1 MRACHFLVTVV
12 VAWSCGFYSI
22 GLGEEGALPVTTDLH
37 AHGLNEQQL
46 DSLADIMQQAVDQQA
61 IAGCSF
67 LLVHRGEV
75 VFREAFGF
83 ADIESER
90 AFTTNELVPIASVSK
105 PVLAS
110 VVMALVD
117 QGKLTL
123 DDPVEKYLP
132 EFKNMKVKGG
142 KSPIHQMTIRH
153 LLSHTA
159 GFWGN
164 KGISAEKLDLIR
176 NFQRPL
182 GEAVSRMATYELEY
196 QPGTKFVYSGSGF
209 CVAGRVAEVVLNQ
222 SLEQIAQEV
231 LFQPLGL
238 SRTTYLPSKEIRET
252 VPTAYSRQSGGV
264 LERQPSR
271 TGGELRFI
279 LPGGSL
285 FTTLDELATFGVMHL
300 EDGMC
305 HEKQILSKKSI
316 DEMRRFQ
323 SRQTATRRYGL
334 GWFCDDIDDQ
344 GLADRVY
351 HGGAMGAYLVV
362 DRKRELVGAFLVHQ
376 PGQEVAGLKNNL
388 LQHVGKLFAP
398 FE

>member
-1 MRACHFLVTVV
+1 
-12 VAWSCGFYSI
+12 
-22 GLGEEGALPVTTDLH
+22 
-37 AHGLNEQQL
+37 
-46 DSLADIMQQAVDQQA
+46 
-61 IAGCSF
+61 
-67 LLVHRGEV
+67 
-75 VFREAFGF
+75 
-83 ADIESER
+83 
-90 AFTTNELVPIASVSK
+90 
-105 PVLAS
+105 
-110 VVMALVD
+110 MALVD

-132 EFKNMKVKGG
+132 EFRDMKVKGG
-142 KSPIHQMTIRH
+142 KSPIHRMTIRH

-238 SRTTYLPSKEIRET
+238 SRTTYLPSKEIRKT

-271 TGGELRFI
+271 TGEELRFI

-300 EDGMC
+300 ENGVC
-305 HEKQILSKKSI
+305 HDKQVLSRESI
-316 DEMRRFQ
+316 DEMRTLQ
-323 SRQTATRRYGL
+323 LPQKVTRRYGL
-334 GWFCDDIDDQ
+334 GWNCDDIDNQD
-344 GLADRVY
+344 LADRVF

-362 DRKRELVGAFLVHQ
+362 DRKRELVGAFLIHQ
-376 PGQEVAGLKNNL
+376 PGQEVAGLRNKL
-388 LQHVGKLFAP
+388 SQHVGKLFRVSD
-398 FE
+398 

>member
-1 MRACHFLVTVV
+1 MRAYHFLISVV

-22 GLGEEGALPVTTDLH
+22 GLGQEGALPVTTDLQT
-37 AHGLNEQQL
+37 HGLNEQQF

-67 LLVHRGEV
+67 LIVHRGEV

-83 ADIESER
+83 ADVESER
-90 AFTTNELVPIASVSK
+90 PFTTNELVPIASVSK

-132 EFKNMKVKGG
+132 EFKDMKVKGG
-142 KSPIHQMTIRH
+142 EPLTRRMTIRH

-231 LFQPLGL
+231 LFRPLGL
-238 SRTTYLPSKEIRET
+238 SHTTYLPSKEIRKT

-271 TGGELRFI
+271 TGGELLFI

-285 FTTLDELATFGVMHL
+285 FTTLDELAAFGVMHL

-334 GWFCDDIDDQ
+334 GWFCENIDDQ

-362 DRKRELVGAFLVHQ
+362 DRKRELVGAFLIHQ

>member
-1 MRACHFLVTVV
+1 MRAYHFLVTVT
-12 VAWSCGFYSI
+12 VAWTCGFYSI

-67 LLVHRGEV
+67 LLVHQGEV
-75 VFREAFGF
+75 VFRRAFGF

-110 VVMALVD
+110 IVMALVD
-117 QGKLTL
+117 QGSLTL

-132 EFKNMKVKGG
+132 DLKDMKVKGG
-142 KSPIHQMTIRH
+142 KHLARRMTIRH

-164 KGISAEKLDLIR
+164 KGIGAEKLDLIR

-182 GEAVSRMATYELEY
+182 GEAVSRMAMYELEY

-209 CVAGRVAEVVLNQ
+209 CVAGRIAEVVRGQ
-222 SLEQIAQEV
+222 SLEEIAQEV

-300 EDGMC
+300 ENGMC
-305 HEKQILSKKSI
+305 HEKQICSKKSI
-316 DEMRRFQ
+316 DEMRTLQ
-323 SRQTATRRYGL
+323 SPQKVTRSYGL
-334 GWFCDDIDDQ
+334 GWNCDDIDDQ

-351 HGGAMGAYLVV
+351 HGGAMGAYLAV
-362 DRKRELVGAFLVHQ
+362 DRKRELVGAFLIHQ
-376 PGQEVAGLKNNL
+376 PEQEVAGLKNNL

-398 FE
+398 IE

>member
-1 MRACHFLVTVV
+1 
-12 VAWSCGFYSI
+12 
-22 GLGEEGALPVTTDLH
+22 
-37 AHGLNEQQL
+37 
-46 DSLADIMQQAVDQQA
+46 
-61 IAGCSF
+61 
-67 LLVHRGEV
+67 
-75 VFREAFGF
+75 
-83 ADIESER
+83 
-90 AFTTNELVPIASVSK
+90 
-105 PVLAS
+105 
-110 VVMALVD
+110 
-117 QGKLTL
+117 
-123 DDPVEKYLP
+123 
-132 EFKNMKVKGG
+132 VKGG
-142 KSPIHQMTIRH
+142 KHLARRMTIRH

-164 KGISAEKLDLIR
+164 KGISAVKLDLIR

-231 LFQPLGL
+231 LFRPLGL
-238 SRTTYLPSKEIRET
+238 RHTTYLPSKEIRKT

-300 EDGMC
+300 ENGTC
-305 HEKQILSKKSI
+305 HDKQVLSREST
-316 DEMRRFQ
+316 DEMRTLQ
-323 SRQTATRRYGL
+323 LPQKVTRRYGL
-334 GWFCDDIDDQ
+334 GWNCDDMNDQ
-344 GLADRVY
+344 GLADRLY
-351 HGGAMGAYLVV
+351 HGGAMGTYLVV
-362 DRKRELVGAFLVHQ
+362 DRKRELVGAFLIHQ
-376 PGQEVAGLKNNL
+376 PGHEVAGLRNNL

-398 FE
+398 SK

>member
-1 MRACHFLVTVV
+1 MRICQFFLALV
-12 VAWSCGFYSI
+12 VACSCGPYS
-22 GLGEEGALPVTTDLH
+22 LGRDVALPVSMDLS
-37 AHGLNEQQL
+37 AHGLNQQQL
-46 DSLADIMQQAVDQQA
+46 DSLAGVLQQAVDQQA

-67 LLVHRGEV
+67 LIAHQGEV

-132 EFKNMKVKGG
+132 EFKEMKVKGG
-142 KSPIHQMTIRH
+142 KHLAHQMTIRH

-209 CVAGRVAEVVLNQ
+209 CVAGRVAEVARGQ
-222 SLEQIAQEV
+222 SLEEIAQEV
-231 LFQPLGL
+231 LFQPLGF
-238 SRTTYLPSKEIRET
+238 SRTTYLPSKEIRTT

-264 LERQPSR
+264 LERQLSR

-285 FTTLDELATFGVMHL
+285 FTTLDELAAFGVMHL
-300 EDGMC
+300 ENGMC
-305 HEKQILSKKSI
+305 HDKQVLSRESI
-316 DEMRRFQ
+316 DEMRRLQ
-323 SRQTATRRYGL
+323 SRPRATRRYGL
-334 GWFCDDIDDQ
+334 GWNRDDMNDQ
-344 GLADRVY
+344 GLADRVF
-351 HGGAMGAYLVV
+351 HGGAMGSYLVV
-362 DRKRELVGAFLVHQ
+362 DWRRELVGAFLIHQ
-376 PGQEVAGLKNNL
+376 PGQEVAGLRNNL

-398 FE
+398 SE

>member
-1 MRACHFLVTVV
+1 MRAYHFLISVV

-22 GLGEEGALPVTTDLH
+22 GLGQEGALPVTTDLH

-67 LLVHRGEV
+67 LIVHRGEV

-83 ADIESER
+83 ADVELER

-132 EFKNMKVKGG
+132 EFKDMKVKGG
-142 KSPIHQMTIRH
+142 EPLTRRMTIRH

-164 KGISAEKLDLIR
+164 KRISAEKLDLIR

-231 LFQPLGL
+231 LFRPLGL
-238 SRTTYLPSKEIRET
+238 SHTTYLPSKEIRKT

-285 FTTLDELATFGVMHL
+285 FTTLDELATFGAMHL

-334 GWFCDDIDDQ
+334 GWFCENIDDQ
-344 GLADRVY
+344 GLADRVC

-362 DRKRELVGAFLVHQ
+362 DRKRELIGAFLIHQ

>member
-1 MRACHFLVTVV
+1 MRAYHFLISVT
-12 VAWSCGFYSI
+12 VAWSCGFYSV
-22 GLGEEGALPVTTDLH
+22 GLGQEGALPVTTDLH

-46 DSLADIMQQAVDQQA
+46 DSLADILQHAVDQQA

-67 LLVHRGEV
+67 LIVHRGEV

-83 ADIESER
+83 ADIELER

-132 EFKNMKVKGG
+132 EFKDMKVKGG
-142 KSPIHQMTIRH
+142 KHLARRMTIRH

-196 QPGTKFVYSGSGF
+196 QPGAKFVYSGSGF

-231 LFQPLGL
+231 LFRPLGL
-238 SRTTYLPSKEIRET
+238 RHTTYLPSKEIRKT

-300 EDGMC
+300 ENGMC
-305 HEKQILSKKSI
+305 HDKQVLSREST
-316 DEMRRFQ
+316 DEMRTLQ
-323 SRQTATRRYGL
+323 LPQKVTRRYGL
-334 GWFCDDIDDQ
+334 GWNCDDMNDQ
-344 GLADRVY
+344 GLADRLY
-351 HGGAMGAYLVV
+351 HGGAMGTYLVV
-362 DRKRELVGAFLVHQ
+362 DRKRELVGAFLIHQ
-376 PGQEVAGLKNNL
+376 PGHEVAGLRNNL

-398 FE
+398 SK

>member
-1 MRACHFLVTVV
+1 MWAYHFLVTVT
-12 VAWSCGFYSI
+12 VAWSCGLYSI
-22 GLGEEGALPVTTDLH
+22 GLGQEGALPVTTDLH

-67 LLVHRGEV
+67 LIVHRGEV

-83 ADIESER
+83 ADVESER
-90 AFTTNELVPIASVSK
+90 PFTTNELVPIASVSK

-132 EFKNMKVKGG
+132 EFKDMKVKGG
-142 KSPIHQMTIRH
+142 EPLTRRMTIRH

-231 LFQPLGL
+231 LFRPLGL

-334 GWFCDDIDDQ
+334 GWFCDDIVDQ

-362 DRKRELVGAFLVHQ
+362 DRNRELVGAFLIHQ

>member
-1 MRACHFLVTVV
+1 MRAYHFLVTVT
-12 VAWSCGFYSI
+12 VAWSCGLYSI
-22 GLGEEGALPVTTDLH
+22 GLGQEGALPVTTDLH

-67 LLVHRGEV
+67 LIVHRGEV

-83 ADIESER
+83 ADVESER
-90 AFTTNELVPIASVSK
+90 PFTTNELVPIASVSK

-132 EFKNMKVKGG
+132 EFKDMKVKGG

-164 KGISAEKLDLIR
+164 KRISAEKLDLIR

-231 LFQPLGL
+231 LFRPLGL

-362 DRKRELVGAFLVHQ
+362 DRNRELVGAFLIHQ

>member
-1 MRACHFLVTVV
+1 MRAYHFLVTVV

-22 GLGEEGALPVTTDLH
+22 GLGQEGALPVTTDLH

-132 EFKNMKVKGG
+132 EFKDMKVKGG
-142 KSPIHQMTIRH
+142 EPLTRRMTIRH

-231 LFQPLGL
+231 LFRPLGL

-285 FTTLDELATFGVMHL
+285 FTTLDELAAFGVMHL

-334 GWFCDDIDDQ
+334 GWFCENIDDQ

-362 DRKRELVGAFLVHQ
+362 DRKRELVGAFLIHQ

>member
-1 MRACHFLVTVV
+1 
-12 VAWSCGFYSI
+12 
-22 GLGEEGALPVTTDLH
+22 
-37 AHGLNEQQL
+37 
-46 DSLADIMQQAVDQQA
+46 
-61 IAGCSF
+61 
-67 LLVHRGEV
+67 
-75 VFREAFGF
+75 
-83 ADIESER
+83 
-90 AFTTNELVPIASVSK
+90 
-105 PVLAS
+105 
-110 VVMALVD
+110 MALVD

-132 EFKNMKVKGG
+132 EFKDMKVKGG
-142 KSPIHQMTIRH
+142 KSPIHRMTIRH

-209 CVAGRVAEVVLNQ
+209 CVAGRIAEVVLNQ
-222 SLEQIAQEV
+222 SLERIAQEV
-231 LFQPLGL
+231 LFHPLGL
-238 SRTTYLPSKEIRET
+238 SRTTYLPSKEIRKT

-285 FTTLDELATFGVMHL
+285 FTTLDELAAFGVMHL
-300 EDGMC
+300 ENGMC
-305 HEKQILSKKSI
+305 HDKQVLSRESI
-316 DEMRRFQ
+316 DEMRTLQ
-323 SRQTATRRYGL
+323 LPQKVTRRYGL

-362 DRKRELVGAFLVHQ
+362 DRKRELVGAFLIHQ
-376 PGQEVAGLKNNL
+376 PGQEVAGLRNKL
-388 LQHVGKLFAP
+388 SQQVGKLFAP
-398 FE
+398 SK

>member
-22 GLGEEGALPVTTDLH
+22 GLGQEGALPVTTDLH

-132 EFKNMKVKGG
+132 EFKDMKVKGG
-142 KSPIHQMTIRH
+142 EPLARRMTIRH

-209 CVAGRVAEVVLNQ
+209 CVAGRIAEVVRGQ
-222 SLEQIAQEV
+222 SLEEIAREV

-362 DRKRELVGAFLVHQ
+362 DRNRELVGAFLIHQ

-388 LQHVGKLFAP
+388 LQHVGKLFRVSD
-398 FE
+398 

>member
-1 MRACHFLVTVV
+1 MRAYHFLISVA

-22 GLGEEGALPVTTDLH
+22 GLGQEGALPVTTDLH

-67 LLVHRGEV
+67 LIVHRGEV

-83 ADIESER
+83 ADIELER

-132 EFKNMKVKGG
+132 EFKDMKVKGG

-231 LFQPLGL
+231 LFRPLGL
-238 SRTTYLPSKEIRET
+238 SRTTYLPSKEIRKT

-362 DRKRELVGAFLVHQ
+362 DRNRELVGAFLIHQ

-398 FE
+398 SK

>member
-1 MRACHFLVTVV
+1 MRAFHFLVAVTM
-12 VAWSCGFYSI
+12 AWSCGFYSI
-22 GLGEEGALPVTTDLH
+22 GLGQEGALPVTTDLH
-37 AHGLNEQQL
+37 AHGLNQQQL
-46 DSLADIMQQAVDQQA
+46 DSLAGVLQHAVDQQA

-67 LLVHRGEV
+67 LIAHQGEV

-132 EFKNMKVKGG
+132 EFKDMKVKEG
-142 KSPIHQMTIRH
+142 KPLARRMTIRH

-164 KGISAEKLDLIR
+164 KGISADKLDLIR
-176 NFQRPL
+176 NFRRPL

-209 CVAGRVAEVVLNQ
+209 CVAGRVAEVARGQ
-222 SLEQIAQEV
+222 SLEEIAQKV
-231 LFQPLGL
+231 LFQPLGF
-238 SRTTYLPSKEIRET
+238 SRTTYLPSKEIRTT

-271 TGGELRFI
+271 TSGELRFI

-285 FTTLDELATFGVMHL
+285 FTTLDELAAFGVMYL
-300 EDGMC
+300 ENGMC
-305 HEKQILSKKSI
+305 HDKQVLSRESV
-316 DEMRRFQ
+316 DEMRRLQ
-323 SRQTATRRYGL
+323 SRPRATRSYGL
-334 GWFCDDIDDQ
+334 GWNRDDMNDQ
-344 GLADRVY
+344 GLADRVF
-351 HGGAMGAYLVV
+351 HGGAMGSYLVV
-362 DRKRELVGAFLVHQ
+362 DRRRELVGAFLIHQ
-376 PGQEVAGLKNNL
+376 PGQEVAGLRNNL
-388 LQHVGKLFAP
+388 LQHVDKLFAP
-398 FE
+398 SE

>member
-1 MRACHFLVTVV
+1 MRAYHFLVTVTM
-12 VAWSCGFYSI
+12 AWSCSLCSI
-22 GLGEEGALPVTTDLH
+22 GLGQEGALPVTTDLH
-37 AHGLNEQQL
+37 AHGLNQQQL
-46 DSLADIMQQAVDQQA
+46 DSLADIMQHAVDQKA

-67 LLVHRGEV
+67 LIVHQGEI

-83 ADIESER
+83 ADIESKR
-90 AFTTNELVPIASVSK
+90 AFTTNELVPVASVSK
-105 PVLAS
+105 PFFAS

-117 QGKLTL
+117 QGELTL
-123 DDPVEKYLP
+123 DDPVEKHLP
-132 EFKNMKVKGG
+132 EFRDMKVKGG
-142 KSPIHQMTIRH
+142 KHLARRMTIRH

-209 CVAGRVAEVVLNQ
+209 CVAGRIAEVVLDQ
-222 SLEQIAQEV
+222 SLEDIAQEV
-231 LFQPLGL
+231 LFQPLGF
-238 SRTTYLPSKEIRET
+238 SGTTYLPSKEIREA
-252 VPTAYSRQSGGV
+252 VPTAYSRQSRGV

-285 FTTLDELATFGVMHL
+285 FTTLDELAAFGVMHL
-300 EDGMC
+300 ENGVC
-305 HEKQILSKKSI
+305 HDKQVLSRESI
-316 DEMRRFQ
+316 DEMRTLQ
-323 SRQTATRRYGL
+323 LPQKVTRSYGL
-334 GWFCDDIDDQ
+334 GWNCDDIDNQD
-344 GLADRVY
+344 LADRVF

-362 DRKRELVGAFLVHQ
+362 DRKRQLVGAFLIHQ
-376 PGQEVAGLKNNL
+376 PGQEVAGLRNNL
-388 LQHVGKLFAP
+388 SQHVGKLFAP
-398 FE
+398 SE

>member
-1 MRACHFLVTVV
+1 MRAYHFLISVV

-22 GLGEEGALPVTTDLH
+22 GLGQEGALPVTTDLH
-37 AHGLNEQQL
+37 AHGLNEHQL
-46 DSLADIMQQAVDQQA
+46 VSLADIMQQAVDQQA

-67 LLVHRGEV
+67 LIVHRGEV

-83 ADIESER
+83 ADIELER

-132 EFKNMKVKGG
+132 EFKDMKVKGG
-142 KSPIHQMTIRH
+142 KPLTRRMTIRH

-164 KGISAEKLDLIR
+164 KRISAEKLDLIR

-231 LFQPLGL
+231 LFRPLGL
-238 SRTTYLPSKEIRET
+238 SHTTYLPSKEIRKT

-271 TGGELRFI
+271 TGGELLFI

-285 FTTLDELATFGVMHL
+285 FTTLDELAAFGVMHL

-334 GWFCDDIDDQ
+334 GWFCENIDDQ

-362 DRKRELVGAFLVHQ
+362 DRKRELVGAFLIHQ

>member
-1 MRACHFLVTVV
+1 MRAYHFLVTVT
-12 VAWSCGFYSI
+12 VAWSCGLYSI
-22 GLGEEGALPVTTDLH
+22 GLGQEGALPVTTDLH

-67 LLVHRGEV
+67 LIVHRGEV

-83 ADIESER
+83 ADVESER
-90 AFTTNELVPIASVSK
+90 PFTTNELVPIASVSK

-132 EFKNMKVKGG
+132 EFKDMKVKGG

-164 KGISAEKLDLIR
+164 KRISAEKLDLIR

-222 SLEQIAQEV
+222 SLEQIAQEA
-231 LFQPLGL
+231 LFRPLGL
-238 SRTTYLPSKEIRET
+238 SHTTYLPSKEIRKT

-362 DRKRELVGAFLVHQ
+362 DRKRELVGAFLIHQ

>member
-1 MRACHFLVTVV
+1 MRAFHFLVAVTM
-12 VAWSCGFYSI
+12 AWSCGFYSI
-22 GLGEEGALPVTTDLH
+22 GLGQVGALPVTTDLH
-37 AHGLNEQQL
+37 AHGLNQQQL
-46 DSLADIMQQAVDQQA
+46 DSLAGVLQHAVDQQA

-67 LLVHRGEV
+67 LIAHQGEV

-90 AFTTNELVPIASVSK
+90 AFTTNELIPIASVSK

-132 EFKNMKVKGG
+132 EFKDMKVKGG
-142 KSPIHQMTIRH
+142 KPLARRMTIRH

-164 KGISAEKLDLIR
+164 KGISADKLDLIR

-209 CVAGRVAEVVLNQ
+209 CVAGRVAEVARGQ
-222 SLEQIAQEV
+222 SLEEIAQNV
-231 LFQPLGL
+231 LFQPLGF
-238 SRTTYLPSKEIRET
+238 SRTTYLPSKEIRTT

-285 FTTLDELATFGVMHL
+285 FTTLDELAAFGVMYL
-300 EDGMC
+300 ENGMC
-305 HEKQILSKKSI
+305 HDKQVLSRESV
-316 DEMRRFQ
+316 DEMRRLQ
-323 SRQTATRRYGL
+323 SRPRATRSYGL
-334 GWFCDDIDDQ
+334 GWNRDDMNDQ
-344 GLADRVY
+344 GLADRVF
-351 HGGAMGAYLVV
+351 HGGAMGSYLVV
-362 DRKRELVGAFLVHQ
+362 DRRRELVGAFLIHQ
-376 PGQEVAGLKNNL
+376 PGQEVAGLRNNL

-398 FE
+398 SE

>member
-22 GLGEEGALPVTTDLH
+22 GLGQEGALPVTTDLH

-285 FTTLDELATFGVMHL
+285 FTTLDELVTFGVMHL

>member
-1 MRACHFLVTVV
+1 MRSHQFFVTVV
-12 VAWSCGFYSI
+12 MAWSCGFCSI
-22 GLGEEGALPVTTDLH
+22 GLGQEGALPVMTDLH

-46 DSLADIMQQAVDQQA
+46 DSLADIMQHAVDQQA

-67 LLVHRGEV
+67 LIAHRGEI

-83 ADIESER
+83 ADIELER

-132 EFKNMKVKGG
+132 EFRDMKVKGG
-142 KSPIHQMTIRH
+142 KSPIHRMTIRH

-196 QPGTKFVYSGSGF
+196 QPGTKFVYTGSGF

-222 SLEQIAQEV
+222 SLERIAQEV

-238 SRTTYLPSKEIRET
+238 SRTTYLPSKEIRKT

-271 TGGELRFI
+271 TGEELRFI

-300 EDGMC
+300 ENGMC
-305 HEKQILSKKSI
+305 HEKQVLSKKSI

-323 SRQTATRRYGL
+323 SRPTAARSYGL
-334 GWFCDDIDDQ
+334 GWFCDDMNDQ
-344 GLADRVY
+344 GLADRVF

-362 DRKRELVGAFLVHQ
+362 DRNRKLVGAFLIHQ
-376 PGQEVAGLKNNL
+376 PGQEVAGLKKIL
-388 LQHVGKLFAP
+388 LHHVGKLFAP
-398 FE
+398 SE

>member
-1 MRACHFLVTVV
+1 MRAYHFLVTVV

-22 GLGEEGALPVTTDLH
+22 GLGQEGALPVTTDLH

-132 EFKNMKVKGG
+132 EFKDMKVKGG
-142 KSPIHQMTIRH
+142 EPLTRRMTIRH

-209 CVAGRVAEVVLNQ
+209 CVAGRIAEVVLNQ

-231 LFQPLGL
+231 LFRPLGL
-238 SRTTYLPSKEIRET
+238 SHTTYLPSKEIRKT
-252 VPTAYSRQSGGV
+252 VPTAYSRRSGGV

-271 TGGELRFI
+271 TGGELLFI

-362 DRKRELVGAFLVHQ
+362 DRKRELVGAFLIHQ

>member
-1 MRACHFLVTVV
+1 MRAYHFLVTVV

-22 GLGEEGALPVTTDLH
+22 GLGQEGALPVTTDLH

-132 EFKNMKVKGG
+132 EFKDMKVKGG
-142 KSPIHQMTIRH
+142 EPLTRRMTIRH

-209 CVAGRVAEVVLNQ
+209 CVAGRIAEVVLNQ

-231 LFQPLGL
+231 LFRPLGL
-238 SRTTYLPSKEIRET
+238 SHTTYLPSKEIRKT
-252 VPTAYSRQSGGV
+252 VPTAYSRRSGGV

-285 FTTLDELATFGVMHL
+285 FTTLDELAAFGVMHL

-362 DRKRELVGAFLVHQ
+362 DRKRELVGAFLIHQ

>member
-1 MRACHFLVTVV
+1 MRAYHFLVTVT
-12 VAWSCGFYSI
+12 VAWSCGLYSI
-22 GLGEEGALPVTTDLH
+22 GLGQEGALPVTTDLH

-67 LLVHRGEV
+67 LIVHRGEV

-83 ADIESER
+83 ADVESER
-90 AFTTNELVPIASVSK
+90 PFTTNELVPIASVSK

-132 EFKNMKVKGG
+132 EFKDMKVKGG

-164 KGISAEKLDLIR
+164 KRISAEKLDLIR

-231 LFQPLGL
+231 LFRPLGL

-285 FTTLDELATFGVMHL
+285 FTTLDELATFGAMHL

-334 GWFCDDIDDQ
+334 GWFCENIDDQ
-344 GLADRVY
+344 GLAGRVY

-362 DRKRELVGAFLVHQ
+362 DRNRELVGAFLIHQ

>member
-1 MRACHFLVTVV
+1 MRAYHFLISVV

-22 GLGEEGALPVTTDLH
+22 GLGQEGALPVTTDLH

-67 LLVHRGEV
+67 LIVHRGEV

-83 ADIESER
+83 ADVESER
-90 AFTTNELVPIASVSK
+90 PFTTNELVPIASVSK

-132 EFKNMKVKGG
+132 EFKDMKVKGG
-142 KSPIHQMTIRH
+142 EPLTRRMTIRH

-231 LFQPLGL
+231 LFRPLGL
-238 SRTTYLPSKEIRET
+238 SHTTYLPSKEIRKT
-252 VPTAYSRQSGGV
+252 VPTAYSRRSGGV

-271 TGGELRFI
+271 TGGELLFI

-285 FTTLDELATFGVMHL
+285 FTTLDELAAFGVMHL

-334 GWFCDDIDDQ
+334 GWFCDDIVDQ

-362 DRKRELVGAFLVHQ
+362 DRNRELVGAFLIHQ

>member
-1 MRACHFLVTVV
+1 MRAYHFLISVT
-12 VAWSCGFYSI
+12 VAWSCGFYSV
-22 GLGEEGALPVTTDLH
+22 GLGQEGALPVTTDLH
-37 AHGLNEQQL
+37 AHGLNQQQL
-46 DSLADIMQQAVDQQA
+46 DSLADIMQKAVDQQA

-67 LLVHRGEV
+67 LIVHRGEV

-83 ADIESER
+83 ADIELER

-132 EFKNMKVKGG
+132 EFKDMKVKGG
-142 KSPIHQMTIRH
+142 KHLARRMTIRH

-300 EDGMC
+300 EYGMC

-362 DRKRELVGAFLVHQ
+362 DRNRELVGAFLIHQ

-388 LQHVGKLFAP
+388 LHHVGKLFAP

>member
-1 MRACHFLVTVV
+1 
-12 VAWSCGFYSI
+12 
-22 GLGEEGALPVTTDLH
+22 
-37 AHGLNEQQL
+37 
-46 DSLADIMQQAVDQQA
+46 
-61 IAGCSF
+61 
-67 LLVHRGEV
+67 
-75 VFREAFGF
+75 
-83 ADIESER
+83 
-90 AFTTNELVPIASVSK
+90 
-105 PVLAS
+105 
-110 VVMALVD
+110 MALVD

-132 EFKNMKVKGG
+132 EFKDMKVKGG
-142 KSPIHQMTIRH
+142 EPLTRRMTIRH

-164 KGISAEKLDLIR
+164 KRISAEKLDLIR

-231 LFQPLGL
+231 LFRPLGL
-238 SRTTYLPSKEIRET
+238 SHTTYLPSKEIRKT

-271 TGGELRFI
+271 TGGELLFI

-285 FTTLDELATFGVMHL
+285 FTTLDELAAFGVMHL

-334 GWFCDDIDDQ
+334 GWFCENIDDQ
-344 GLADRVY
+344 GLADRVC

-362 DRKRELVGAFLVHQ
+362 DRKRELIGAFLIHQ

>member
-1 MRACHFLVTVV
+1 MRAYHFLISVV

-22 GLGEEGALPVTTDLH
+22 GLGQEGALPVTTDLH

-67 LLVHRGEV
+67 LIVHRGEV

-83 ADIESER
+83 ADVESER

-132 EFKNMKVKGG
+132 EFKDMKVKGG

-164 KGISAEKLDLIR
+164 KRISAEKLDLIR

-231 LFQPLGL
+231 LFRPLGL
-238 SRTTYLPSKEIRET
+238 SHTTYLPSKEIRKT

-271 TGGELRFI
+271 TGGELLFI

-285 FTTLDELATFGVMHL
+285 FTTLDELAAFGVMHL

-334 GWFCDDIDDQ
+334 GWFCDDIVDQ

-362 DRKRELVGAFLVHQ
+362 DRKRELVGAFLIHQ

>member
-1 MRACHFLVTVV
+1 MRAYHFLISVT
-12 VAWSCGFYSI
+12 VAWSCGFYSV
-22 GLGEEGALPVTTDLH
+22 GLGQEGALPVTTDLH

-46 DSLADIMQQAVDQQA
+46 DSLADILQHAVDQQA

-67 LLVHRGEV
+67 LIVHQGEV

-83 ADIESER
+83 ADIELER

-132 EFKNMKVKGG
+132 EFKDMKVKGG
-142 KSPIHQMTIRH
+142 KHLARRMTIRH

-231 LFQPLGL
+231 LFRPLGL
-238 SRTTYLPSKEIRET
+238 RHTTYLPSKEIRKT

-300 EDGMC
+300 ENGMC
-305 HEKQILSKKSI
+305 HEKQVLSKKSI
-316 DEMRRFQ
+316 DEMRRLQ
-323 SRQTATRRYGL
+323 SPQKVTRRYGL
-334 GWFCDDIDDQ
+334 GWNCDDIDNQD
-344 GLADRVY
+344 LADRVY
-351 HGGAMGAYLVV
+351 HGGAMGAYLVI
-362 DRKRELVGAFLVHQ
+362 DRKRELVQSFLVHQ
-376 PGQEVAGLKNNL
+376 PAQELADLRNKL
-388 LQHVGKLFAP
+388 SQHVGNIFAP
-398 FE
+398 SE

>member
-1 MRACHFLVTVV
+1 MRVYHFLVAVA

-22 GLGEEGALPVTTDLH
+22 GLGQESALPVTTDLH

-67 LLVHRGEV
+67 LIVHRGEV
-75 VFREAFGF
+75 IFRKAFGF
-83 ADIESER
+83 ADVESER
-90 AFTTNELVPIASVSK
+90 PFTTNELVPIASVSK

-132 EFKNMKVKGG
+132 EFKDMKVKGG

-164 KGISAEKLDLIR
+164 KRISAEKLDLIR

-231 LFQPLGL
+231 LFRPLGL

-252 VPTAYSRQSGGV
+252 VPMAYSRQSGGV

-271 TGGELRFI
+271 TGGELLFI

-285 FTTLDELATFGVMHL
+285 FTTLDELATFGAMHL

-362 DRKRELVGAFLVHQ
+362 DRKRELVGAFLIHQ

>member
-1 MRACHFLVTVV
+1 MRAYHFLISVV

-22 GLGEEGALPVTTDLH
+22 GLGQEGALPVTTDLH
-37 AHGLNEQQL
+37 AHGLNEQQF

-67 LLVHRGEV
+67 LIVHRGEV

-83 ADIESER
+83 ADVELER

-132 EFKNMKVKGG
+132 EFKDMKVKGG
-142 KSPIHQMTIRH
+142 EPLTRRMTIRH

-164 KGISAEKLDLIR
+164 KRISAEKLDLIR

-231 LFQPLGL
+231 LFRPLGL
-238 SRTTYLPSKEIRET
+238 SHTTYLPSKEIRKT

-285 FTTLDELATFGVMHL
+285 FTTLDELAAFGVMHL

-362 DRKRELVGAFLVHQ
+362 DRKRELIGAFLIHQ

>member
-1 MRACHFLVTVV
+1 MRVYHFLATVT
-12 VAWSCGFYSI
+12 VAWSCGFYSV
-22 GLGEEGALPVTTDLH
+22 GLGQESALPVTTDLH

-46 DSLADIMQQAVDQQA
+46 DSLADILQHAVDQQA

-67 LLVHRGEV
+67 LIVHRGEV

-83 ADIESER
+83 ADIELER

-132 EFKNMKVKGG
+132 EFKDMKVKGG
-142 KSPIHQMTIRH
+142 KHLARRMTIRH

-231 LFQPLGL
+231 LFRPLGL
-238 SRTTYLPSKEIRET
+238 RHTTYLPSKEIRKT

-300 EDGMC
+300 ENGTC
-305 HEKQILSKKSI
+305 HDKQVLSREST
-316 DEMRRFQ
+316 DEMRTLQ
-323 SRQTATRRYGL
+323 LPQKVTRRYGL
-334 GWFCDDIDDQ
+334 GWNCDDMNDQ
-344 GLADRVY
+344 GLADRLY
-351 HGGAMGAYLVV
+351 HGGAMGTYLVV
-362 DRKRELVGAFLVHQ
+362 DRKRELVGAFLIHQ
-376 PGQEVAGLKNNL
+376 PGHEVAGLRNNL

-398 FE
+398 SK

>member
-1 MRACHFLVTVV
+1 MRACHFLVTVTM
-12 VAWSCGFYSI
+12 AWSCGFYSI
-22 GLGEEGALPVTTDLH
+22 GLGQEGALPVTTDLH

-46 DSLADIMQQAVDQQA
+46 DSLADIMQHAVDQQA

-67 LLVHRGEV
+67 LIAHRGEI

-83 ADIESER
+83 ADIELER

-105 PVLAS
+105 PFLAS

-132 EFKNMKVKGG
+132 EFKDMKVKGG
-142 KSPIHQMTIRH
+142 KSPIHRMTIQH

-222 SLEQIAQEV
+222 SLERIAQEV

-238 SRTTYLPSKEIRET
+238 SRTTYLPSKEIRKT

-271 TGGELRFI
+271 TGEELRFI

-300 EDGMC
+300 ENGVC
-305 HEKQILSKKSI
+305 HDKQVLSRESI
-316 DEMRRFQ
+316 DEMRTLQ
-323 SRQTATRRYGL
+323 LPQKVTRRYGL
-334 GWFCDDIDDQ
+334 GWNCDDIDNQD
-344 GLADRVY
+344 LADRVF

-362 DRKRELVGAFLVHQ
+362 DWKRELVGAFLIHQ
-376 PGQEVAGLKNNL
+376 PGQEVAGLRNKL
-388 LQHVGKLFAP
+388 SQQVGKLIRVSD
-398 FE
+398 

>member
-1 MRACHFLVTVV
+1 MRAYHFLISVV

-22 GLGEEGALPVTTDLH
+22 GLGQEGALPVTTDLH
-37 AHGLNEQQL
+37 AHGLNEHQL
-46 DSLADIMQQAVDQQA
+46 VSLADIMQQAVDQQA

-67 LLVHRGEV
+67 LIVHRGEV

-83 ADIESER
+83 ADIELER

-132 EFKNMKVKGG
+132 EFKDMKVKGG
-142 KSPIHQMTIRH
+142 KPLTRRMTIRH

-231 LFQPLGL
+231 LFRPLGL
-238 SRTTYLPSKEIRET
+238 SHTTYLPSKEIRKT

-271 TGGELRFI
+271 TGGELLFI

-285 FTTLDELATFGVMHL
+285 FTTLDELAAFGVMHL

-334 GWFCDDIDDQ
+334 GWFCENIDDQ

-362 DRKRELVGAFLVHQ
+362 DRKRELVGAFLIHQ

>member
-164 KGISAEKLDLIR
+164 KGISAEKLGLIR

-271 TGGELRFI
+271 TGGELLFI

-285 FTTLDELATFGVMHL
+285 FTTLDELAAFGVMHL

-334 GWFCDDIDDQ
+334 GWFCDDIVDQ

>member
-1 MRACHFLVTVV
+1 MRAYHFLISVT

-22 GLGEEGALPVTTDLH
+22 GLGQEGALPVTTDLH

-67 LLVHRGEV
+67 LIVHRGEV

-132 EFKNMKVKGG
+132 EFKDMKVKGG
-142 KSPIHQMTIRH
+142 EPLARRMTIRH

-362 DRKRELVGAFLVHQ
+362 DRKRELVGAFLIHQ

>member
-1 MRACHFLVTVV
+1 MRAYHFLVTVT
-12 VAWSCGFYSI
+12 VAWSCGLYSI
-22 GLGEEGALPVTTDLH
+22 GLGQEGALPVTTDLH

-67 LLVHRGEV
+67 LIVHRGEV

-83 ADIESER
+83 ADVESER
-90 AFTTNELVPIASVSK
+90 PFTTNELVPIASVSK

-132 EFKNMKVKGG
+132 EFKDMKVKGG
-142 KSPIHQMTIRH
+142 EPLTRRMTIRH

-164 KGISAEKLDLIR
+164 KRISAEKLDLIR

-231 LFQPLGL
+231 LFRPLGL

-285 FTTLDELATFGVMHL
+285 FTTLDELATFGAMHL

-334 GWFCDDIDDQ
+334 GWFCENIDDQ
-344 GLADRVY
+344 GLADRVC

-362 DRKRELVGAFLVHQ
+362 DRKRELIGAFLIHQ

>member
-1 MRACHFLVTVV
+1 MRAYHFLISVV

-22 GLGEEGALPVTTDLH
+22 GLGQEGALPVTTDLH
-37 AHGLNEQQL
+37 AHGLNEQQF

-67 LLVHRGEV
+67 LIVHRGEV

-132 EFKNMKVKGG
+132 EFEDMKVKGG

-164 KGISAEKLDLIR
+164 KRISAEKLDLIR

-231 LFQPLGL
+231 LFRPLGL
-238 SRTTYLPSKEIRET
+238 SHTTYLPSKEIRKT

-271 TGGELRFI
+271 TGGELLFI

-285 FTTLDELATFGVMHL
+285 FTTLDELAAFGVMHL

-362 DRKRELVGAFLVHQ
+362 DRKRELVGAFLIHQ

>member
-1 MRACHFLVTVV
+1 MRAYHFLVTVV

-22 GLGEEGALPVTTDLH
+22 GLGQEGALPVTTDLH

-132 EFKNMKVKGG
+132 EFKDMKVKGG
-142 KSPIHQMTIRH
+142 EPLTRWMTIRH

-209 CVAGRVAEVVLNQ
+209 CVAGRIAEVVRGQ
-222 SLEQIAQEV
+222 SLEEIAQEV
-231 LFQPLGL
+231 LFRPLNL
-238 SRTTYLPSKEIRET
+238 SHTTYLPSKEIRET
-252 VPTAYSRQSGGV
+252 LPTAYSRQSGGV

-334 GWFCDDIDDQ
+334 GWFCENIDDQ

-362 DRKRELVGAFLVHQ
+362 DRNRELVGAFLIHQ

>member
-1 MRACHFLVTVV
+1 MRAYHFLVTVT
-12 VAWSCGFYSI
+12 VAWSCGFYSV
-22 GLGEEGALPVTTDLH
+22 GLGQEGALPVTTDLN

-46 DSLADIMQQAVDQQA
+46 DSLADIMQQSVDQQA

-67 LLVHRGEV
+67 LIAHQGEV

-105 PVLAS
+105 PFLAS

-123 DDPVEKYLP
+123 DDPVGKYLP
-132 EFKNMKVKGG
+132 EFKDMKVKGG
-142 KSPIHQMTIRH
+142 KPLTRRMTIRH

-164 KGISAEKLDLIR
+164 KGISAEKLELIR

-182 GEAVSRMATYELEY
+182 GDAVSRMATYELEY
-196 QPGTKFVYSGSGF
+196 QPGTRFVYSGSGF
-209 CVAGRVAEVVLNQ
+209 CVAGRIAEVVRGQ
-222 SLEQIAQEV
+222 SLEKIAQEV
-231 LFQPLGL
+231 LFQPLGF
-238 SRTTYLPSKEIRET
+238 SRTTYLPSKEIRKT

-264 LERQPSR
+264 LRRQPSR

-285 FTTLDELATFGVMHL
+285 FTTLDELAAFGVMHI
-300 EDGMC
+300 ENGMC
-305 HEKQILSKKSI
+305 HDKQVLSREST
-316 DEMRRFQ
+316 DEMRTLQ
-323 SRQTATRRYGL
+323 LPQKVTRSYGL
-334 GWFCDDIDDQ
+334 GWNCDDMNDQ

-351 HGGAMGAYLVV
+351 HGGAMGSYLVI
-362 DRKRELVGAFLVHQ
+362 DRKRELVESFLVHQ
-376 PGQEVAGLKNNL
+376 PAQELADLRNKL
-388 LQHVGKLFAP
+388 SQHVGKLFAP
-398 FE
+398 SE